1 MDNGT
6 RPKRPGQDGDEDVDF
21 NMLFSLRKPQHVGA
35 GIVSAAKSVGK
46 GVLAGAVGLVAA
58 PAVGASQEG
67 FKGFAKGAAAGIAGA
82 VLLPATGV
90 AVGAAQVV
98 RGIANTPEAIREQN
112 KGKQWDRKTRSWI
125 EDPGTTLI
133 IDDGTFDHLRPA
145 PSATLDDYYGLLGVA
160 RDATPEEIKRAYYLA
175 ARRLHPDKNPG
186 DPAAHERFQ
195 ALAQAYQVLG
205 NEELRK
211 RYDANGAQGLDV
223 NFVDGAE
230 FFSALFGSDRFEHLV
245 GELMLAAAARA
256 GPNVTAESIRRLQT
270 AREAT
275 LAAYLSSLL
284 QQYVQGD
291 EFGFRQSMEA
301 EAQDLAG
308 VSGGFGHSM
317 LRTVGKVYETQ
328 ASIELGGMFEGGLV
342 ALRAQGRS
350 IKSQFK
356 AAKLAIKVM
365 QAQQNIGRL
374 EAEAERAQRIAEEYR
389 ERQNAGVVI
398 PSIDG
403 QPDDDVILDPAQLT
417 AAVTAA
423 HAERVKAE
431 EASLPIMLDAM
442 WAANVL
448 DIESTLRRVCRQVMK
463 DPGASK
469 ENRRRLAEGLLE
481 LGRIFKA
488 AGTSGGEESSGEAPS
503 ARDRVEE
510 AMLRVAEKRMQ
521 GAP

>member
-1 MDNGT
+1 MDNGN
-6 RPKRPGQDGDEDVDF
+6 RPVRSGQEKEEDVDL

-67 FKGFAKGAAAGIAGA
+67 FKGFAKGAAVGIAGA

-112 KGKQWDRKTRSWI
+112 KGKQWDRKTRVWI
-125 EDPGTTLI
+125 DDPGTALI
-133 IDDGTFDHLRPA
+133 VDDGTFDHLRPV
-145 PSATLDDYYGLLGVA
+145 PSATVEDYYGLLGVA
-160 RDATPEEIKRAYYLA
+160 RDVTAEEIKRAYYLA
-175 ARRLHPDKNPG
+175 ARRLHPDKNPD

-211 RYDANGAQGLDV
+211 RYDAHGSQGLDV

-230 FFSALFGSDRFEHLV
+230 FFTALFGSDRFEHLV

-256 GPNVTAESIRRLQT
+256 GPSITAEGIRRLQT
-270 AREAT
+270 SREAT

-291 EFGFRQSMEA
+291 EIGFRKSMEA

-389 ERQNAGVVI
+389 ERQSAGII

-417 AAVTAA
+417 AAATAA
-423 HAERVKAE
+423 QAERVKAE

-448 DIESTLRRVCRQVMK
+448 DIESTLRRVCRTVLK

-469 ENRRRLAEGLLE
+469 AHRRRLAEGLLE
-481 LGRIFKA
+481 LGLIFKA
-488 AGTSGGEESSGEAPS
+488 AGISGAEGSSEQAPS
-503 ARDRVEE
+503 AKDRVEE